1 MADDNAGVGHGKGK
15 EGILNL
21 FTRVA
26 PLIILVMGVA
36 LAVGATACGGGG
48 GEGRDT
54 PSVEVTPQPT
64 ATAEGET
71 PEAAVTPEPTAPA
84 ESTVEPSTEAVD
96 AAFAAALEQFD
107 AVSDADC
114 ETNNPQNKTCAGL
127 SSQPSEVPR
136 GIAVFGVGAPAGPGF
151 VGVLGRDAAGEWKVW
166 REVQQDYQLLTLPGD
181 ALVCGYGAGL
191 TVVSA
196 PAADA
201 AAVGVLEDLTRVRAE
216 EFVLT
221 EQASDLQHG
230 YGWFRLSSPLDGW
243 AYSKY
248 LTNASWEDCSTH
260 DAMEPG
266 P

>member
-1 MADDNAGVGHGKGK
+1 MNP
-15 EGILNL
+15 

-26 PLIILVMGVA
+26 PLIILVMAAA
-36 LAVGATACGGGG
+36 LVVGATACGGDG

-54 PSVEVTPQPT
+54 PSLEVTPQPT

-84 ESTVEPSTEAVD
+84 EPTVELSTEAVD
-96 AAFAAALEQFD
+96 AAFAAALELFD

-114 ETNNPQNKTCAGL
+114 ETNNPQNKSCAGL
-127 SSQPSEVPR
+127 SSQPSTVQR
-136 GIAVFGVGAPAGPGF
+136 GIAVFGVASPDGPGF
-151 VGVLGRDAAGEWKVW
+151 AGVLGRDPAGEWKFW
-166 REVQQDYQLLTLPGD
+166 RAGQQDYQLLTLPGD

-191 TVVSA
+191 TVGSA
-196 PAADA
+196 PTADA
-201 AAVGVLEDLTRVRAE
+201 AAVGVLDDLTRVRAE

-221 EQASDLQHG
+221 ERASDLQHG

-248 LTNASWEDCSTH
+248 LTAASWEDCSTH

>member
-1 MADDNAGVGHGKGK
+1 M
-15 EGILNL
+15 NL

-26 PLIILVMGVA
+26 PLIILVMAAAV
-36 LAVGATACGGGG
+36 AVGATACSGGA

-54 PSVEVTPQPT
+54 PSVEVTPRPT
-64 ATAEGET
+64 ATAEGDI
-71 PEAAVTPEPTAPA
+71 PEAAVTPEQTAPA
-84 ESTVEPSTEAVD
+84 EPTVEPSPEAVD
-96 AAFAAALEQFD
+96 AAIEAALELFD

-114 ETNNPQNKTCAGL
+114 ETNNPQNKLCAGL
-127 SSQPSEVPR
+127 TSQPSAVQR
-136 GIAVFGVGAPAGPGF
+136 GIAVFGVGAPAGGGF
-151 VGVLGRDAAGEWKVW
+151 VGVLGRDPAGEWKVW

-191 TVVSA
+191 TVGSS
-196 PAADA
+196 PAADG
-201 AAVGVLEDLTRVRAE
+201 AAVGVLEDLTTVRAE

-221 EQASDLQHG
+221 EQAIDQQHG

>member
-1 MADDNAGVGHGKGK
+1 MVVDNAGVGHGKDK

-21 FTRVA
+21 FTGAARLV
-26 PLIILVMGVA
+26 ILVMAAA
-36 LAVGATACGGGG
+36 LAVGATACGGDG
-48 GEGRDT
+48 GEGPDT
-54 PSVEVTPQPT
+54 PSLEVTPQPT

-71 PEAAVTPEPTAPA
+71 PEAAVTPESTAPV
-84 ESTVEPSTEAVD
+84 EPTVEPSTEAAD
-96 AAFAAALEQFD
+96 AALTAALEHFD

-114 ETNNPQNKTCAGL
+114 ETNNPQNKVCAVL
-127 SSQPSEVPR
+127 SSQPSEVQR
-136 GIAVFGVGAPAGPGF
+136 GIAVFGVGGPDGGGF
-151 VGVLGRDAAGEWKVW
+151 VGVLGRDQTGEWKVW

-191 TVVSA
+191 TVVSS
-196 PAADA
+196 PTADA
-201 AAVGVLEDLTRVRAE
+201 AAVGVLDDLTRVRAE

-221 EQASDLQHG
+221 ERASDLQHG

-248 LTNASWEDCSTH
+248 LTNASWGDCSLH
-260 DAMEPG
+260 DALEPG